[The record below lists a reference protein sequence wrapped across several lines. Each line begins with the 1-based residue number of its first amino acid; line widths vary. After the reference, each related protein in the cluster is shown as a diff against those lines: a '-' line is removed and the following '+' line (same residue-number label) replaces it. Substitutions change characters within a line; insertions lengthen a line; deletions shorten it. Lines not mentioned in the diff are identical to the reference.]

1 MAKTPPSTKPRKP
14 PPAVGAEVMARHDA
28 FVRGEASPPRPSP
41 SRARPSVHP
50 ASAASKDSVRFHQP
64 RKGREVRRLTVYLPA
79 SLAKRLAV
87 HCAEHDQSLSEVIEA
102 SLEKTL

>member
-14 PPAVGAEVMARHDA
+14 PPAVGAEASVRHDA
-28 FVRGEASPPRPSP
+28 FVRGEAPPPP
-41 SRARPSVHP
+41 GKAVQRPSVP
-50 ASAASKDSVRFHQP
+50 TASAASKDSVRFHQP
-64 RKGREVRRLTVYLPA
+64 RKGRDVRRMTVYLPA

-87 HCAEHDQSLSEVIEA
+87 HCAENDQSLSEVIAA